1 MEMRMKRIRKGT
13 GEKTGC
19 FSDPVGLLF
28 PRRCPVCQE
37 AVEEKGA
44 RICDICRTRLP
55 YIRGPVCM
63 RCGKPLFS
71 EEQIG
76 RASCRER
83 V

>member
-13 GEKTGC
+13 GEKTGY

-55 YIRGPVCM
+55 YIRVTNCM
-63 RCGKPLFS
+63 RSSKTPLS
-71 EEQIG
+71 EE
-76 RASCRER
+76 
-83 V
+83 